1 MESSD
6 FVMIDETSSSS
17 NSSSSSS
24 STSPWSKV
32 TIGKTTSNKRKTMLT
47 IDGYHFQMKDY
58 NKGKTMKFWRC
69 ANRLCNV
76 ILHTNLNDE
85 FVKYSNNKS
94 DHSHL
99 SNSAALEIRNLREQM
114 RKRAE
119 NELLPLQQIAEQEVR
134 HGLLTGEALAV
145 LPNILNLGHNLLIN
159 RRAMMTSIPRSCSF
173 TIPDIYKNDYLN
185 KDRLLLHDSYD
196 LQSSMNDSLHARP
209 EGRIL
214 IWSSAA
220 QLNLLF
226 DSDKLYMD
234 GTFSTTPPN
243 FHQVYIIQAVHH
255 ESCIPVVF
263 ALLPDRKATTY
274 ICMFD
279 TLFSEA
285 KKVNK
290 TFNPLLIMTDFEPG
304 VSRAISMMIDGSDR
318 PSTIP
323 YEEPIPGS

>member
-145 LPNILNLGHNLLIN
+145 LPNILNLG
-159 RRAMMTSIPRSCSF
+159 
-173 TIPDIYKNDYLN
+173 
-185 KDRLLLHDSYD
+185 
-196 LQSSMNDSLHARP
+196 
-209 EGRIL
+209 
-214 IWSSAA
+214 
-220 QLNLLF
+220 
-226 DSDKLYMD
+226 
-234 GTFSTTPPN
+234 TPLK
-243 FHQVYIIQAVHH
+243 VYII
-255 ESCIPVVF
+255 
-263 ALLPDRKATTY
+263 
-274 ICMFD
+274 
-279 TLFSEA
+279 
-285 KKVNK
+285 
-290 TFNPLLIMTDFEPG
+290 
-304 VSRAISMMIDGSDR
+304 
-318 PSTIP
+318 
-323 YEEPIPGS
+323 